1 MLPLSRRQFNAS
13 IAAGLAAP
21 AILTSAVRGEKAP
34 SAKINLGFIG
44 VGTMGRGHLRSF
56 LGYPEVRVVAVSD
69 VVAERRDDAKKIV
82 DTHYS
87 KGKKADSK
95 ACLAFEDCRDLLK
108 SKAGDDRGVELAT
121 GDGTHGGVLTTG
133 QGGMGSA

>member
-1 MLPLSRRQFNAS
+1 MRSLSRRQFNATVV
-13 IAAGLAAP
+13 AGLAAP
-21 AILTSAVRGEKAP
+21 TVITSAVRDDKAP

-56 LGYPEVRVVAVSD
+56 LGYPEVHVVAVSD

-87 KGKKADSK
+87 KNKKAESK
-95 ACLAFEDCRDLLK
+95 ACVAFEDFRDLL
-108 SKAGDDRGVELAT
+108 A
-121 GDGTHGGVLTTG
+121 
-133 QGGMGSA
+133 